1 MSKFIPKHKD
11 ISGQVNSGASTEPE
25 PTSESGSDV
34 QQNEQAQP
42 KSRHLLLTR
51 CRQGAMLPLN
61 GLKRV
66 SSTVM
71 QQFTRPKQIYR
82 RYWFWLGLGV
92 GGSAIA
98 LGGGWL
104 VLDKSIPNSTADVLT
119 FVRDDTITI
128 KAADNTILQQIG
140 PATYET
146 LKIGEI
152 PKPLIHA
159 FLATEDRRFE
169 KHHGVDYQGIFRAA
183 ISNVLAGGVVEG
195 GSTITQQLAR
205 IVYFDQERTMG
216 RKLKEMRMAQ
226 KIEHD
231 IPKDKILERYLN
243 LVYLGS
249 GAYGVADAAWVYFS
263 KSVNELTLPE
273 MAMIAGLPSAPTEY
287 SPFVNEKAAKQR
299 RDIVL
304 LRMQDS
310 GYITPAQA
318 QEAIATPITTKRSN
332 PKRLERKA
340 NYFTEYIQQEL
351 PKYVSK
357 EVLAHKGLTV
367 ETTLNLDW
375 QAAAEEAVKKTVERE
390 GRYEDF
396 KQAAMVAIDPRNGQI
411 KAMVG
416 GKDFYNQQFNRVTQ
430 AQRQPGSTFKTFLY
444 TTAIAAGFSPYRGY
458 LDQPYTIRGY
468 TPKNYGDKFRGW
480 INILDA
486 LTYSVNVVAV
496 KALIDVGWDP
506 TIEIAKKMGIESP
519 LIPTYSLALGASE
532 LNLLELTSAYGT
544 LAAQG
549 VHTKAHGI
557 HRIIDQRGRVIYE
570 ANFKGERAVDEETSA
585 IMTWMLRNVVND
597 GTGRAAQLDDRPVA
611 GKTGTSDEA
620 RDLWFIGY
628 IPQLVTGVWLGNDDN
643 KPTGGASSTA
653 AYTWHEFMVKAVKNM
668 EVEKFPDRPSQLE
681 GRKGIIKAQ
690 PITRKRATGG
700 QSDSSETDSDS
711 NSRNDSDSSSRSNSQ
726 SDSDSSS
733 RRTSRSD
740 SDSNSRS
747 DSDSSSRRTS
757 RSDSDSNSRSDSD
770 NSSRNYSSGNNSED
784 RSTQSRPSRRRRR
797 SSDSQSESSRS
808 SDSQSESSRSSDSQ
822 PQPVRRSRRQRD
834 SVEDS
839 TPRNSTSRNSADSYS
854 APRQSSQRR
863 QASQAASEAQPAAAS
878 VRRSRQRDESAPE
891 AEPQAPSASK
901 NSRRER
907 EYTAETSPPE
917 APASRRSSE

>member
-11 ISGQVNSGASTEPE
+11 ISSQFNSGASTEPE
-25 PTSESGSDV
+25 QASESGSDV
-34 QQNEQAQP
+34 QQNEQQQP
-42 KSRHLLLTR
+42 ESRHMLLMR
-51 CRQGAMLPLN
+51 CRQGVMLSLN
-61 GLKRV
+61 GLKSV
-66 SSTVM
+66 SSTVIG
-71 QQFTRPKQIYR
+71 QFTGPRQLHR

-92 GGSAIA
+92 GGGAIA

-104 VLDKSIPNSTADVLT
+104 ALEQSIPKSTADVFT

-140 PATYET
+140 PATRET
-146 LKIGEI
+146 LKIEEI
-152 PKPLIHA
+152 PKPLINA

-183 ISNVLAGGVVEG
+183 VSNLMAGGVVEG

-205 IVYFDQERTMG
+205 IVYFDQERTVG
-216 RKLKEMRMAQ
+216 RKLKELRMAQ
-226 KIEHD
+226 KIEQN

-263 KSVNELTLPE
+263 KTVNELTLPE
-273 MAMIAGLPSAPTEY
+273 MAMLAGLPSAPTEY
-287 SPFVNEKAAKQR
+287 SPFVNEKIAKQR

-304 LRMQDS
+304 LRMQDT

-375 QAAAEEAVKKTVERE
+375 QTAAEEAVNKTIERE
-390 GRYEDF
+390 GSYEGF

-458 LDQPYTIRGY
+458 LDAPYTIRGY
-468 TPKNYGDKFRGW
+468 TPNNYGDKFRGW
-480 INILDA
+480 INIIDA

-496 KALIDVGWDP
+496 KALIDVGWEP

-519 LIPTYSLALGASE
+519 LTPTYSLALGASE

-544 LAAQG
+544 LATNG

-557 HRIIDQRGRVIYE
+557 HRIIDQRGKVIYE
-570 ANFKGERAVDEETSA
+570 ANFKGERAIDEETSA

-597 GTGRAAQLDDRPVA
+597 GTGRSAQLDDRPVA

-653 AYTWHEFMVKAVKNM
+653 AQTWNRFMVKTVKNM
-668 EVEKFPDRPSQLE
+668 EVEKFPERPSQLE
-681 GRKGIIKAQ
+681 GRKASIQAQ
-690 PITRKRATGG
+690 PIRGKGSTSGN
-700 QSDSSETDSDS
+700 SDSSESDSDRNSRSDSGS
-711 NSRNDSDSSSRSNSQ
+711 NSRSDSGNSGSSFRSDSGSSSRRSYSDSSSSSRNRRSYSDSSSRS
-726 SDSDSSS
+726 SSN
-733 RRTSRSD
+733 TSE
-740 SDSNSRS
+740 
-747 DSDSSSRRTS
+747 
-757 RSDSDSNSRSDSD
+757 
-770 NSSRNYSSGNNSED
+770 NSSTE
-784 RSTQSRPSRRRRR
+784 SRPSRRRRR
-797 SSDSQSESSRS
+797 RSSESQSESSNS
-808 SDSQSESSRSSDSQ
+808 SNSQSESRRYRSSRSESSQSDDSQSQPIRRSRRRRESVEDSTSRYSTSRSSSDSDSTPRQ
-822 PQPVRRSRRQRD
+822 SSRRRRRASQAASEEQSAATPVRRSRRRYTSAPESESQG
-834 SVEDS
+834 S
-839 TPRNSTSRNSADSYS
+839 STSRS
-854 APRQSSQRR
+854 
-863 QASQAASEAQPAAAS
+863 
-878 VRRSRQRDESAPE
+878 
-891 AEPQAPSASK
+891 
-901 NSRRER
+901 SRRER
-907 EYTAETSPPE
+907 EYTPEAPPPE
-917 APASRRSSE
+917 APASRRSAD

>member
-11 ISGQVNSGASTEPE
+11 ISSQVNSGASTEPE
-25 PTSESGSDV
+25 SASESGSDV
-34 QQNEQAQP
+34 QKNEREQP
-42 KSRHLLLTR
+42 KSRHLLLTL
-51 CRQGAMLPLN
+51 CQQGAMLPLN

-71 QQFTRPKQIYR
+71 QQFTGPKQFYR
-82 RYWFWLGLGV
+82 RYLFWLGLGA
-92 GGSAIA
+92 GGGAIA
-98 LGGGWL
+98 LGCGWL
-104 VLDKSIPNSTADVLT
+104 ALDKSLPNSTADVLT

-146 LKIGEI
+146 LRIEEI

-226 KIEHD
+226 KIDHD
-231 IPKDKILERYLN
+231 IPKNKILERYLN

-263 KSVNELTLPE
+263 KPVSELTLPE

-318 QEAIATPITTKRSN
+318 KEAIATPITTKRSN

-357 EVLAHKGLTV
+357 EALAHKGLTV

-375 QAAAEEAVKKTVERE
+375 QATAEEAVKKTVERE

-416 GKDFYNQQFNRVTQ
+416 GRDFYNQQFNRVTQ

-458 LDQPYTIRGY
+458 LDQPFTIRGY

-496 KALIDVGWDP
+496 KALIEVGWDP

-544 LAAQG
+544 LATKG

-557 HRIIDQRGRVIYE
+557 HRIIDQRGKVIYE

-653 AYTWHEFMVKAVKNM
+653 AYTWHQFMVKAVKDM

-690 PITRKRATGG
+690 PITGKRSTGEK
-700 QSDSSETDSDS
+700 SDSSE
-711 NSRNDSDSSSRSNSQ
+711 
-726 SDSDSSS
+726 SDSDSS
-733 RRTSRSD
+733 
-740 SDSNSRS
+740 SRS
-747 DSDSSSRRTS
+747 DSDSSSRRNSRSDSDNNS
-757 RSDSDSNSRSDSD
+757 RSDSDSNSSRSSSENRSRS
-770 NSSRNYSSGNNSED
+770 NSSNTSED
-784 RSTQSRPSRRRRR
+784 SSTESRSSRRRRR
-797 SSDSQSESSRS
+797 SSSDNQSESSRS
-808 SDSQSESSRSSDSQ
+808 SDSQSESSRSNDSQ
-822 PQPVRRSRRQRD
+822 PQPVRRSRRQRE
-834 SVEDS
+834 SVEDL
-839 TPRNSTSRNSADSYS
+839 TIRNSVDSNS
-854 APRQSSQRR
+854 APRQSSRRR
-863 QASQAASEAQPAAAS
+863 QTSQAASEEQPPAAP
-878 VRRSRQRDESAPE
+878 VPRSRQRDESAPK
-891 AEPQAPSASK
+891 AEPPSPSS
-901 NSRRER
+901 SRRER
-907 EYTAETSPPE
+907 EYIPQAPPPE
-917 APASRRSSE
+917 APASRRSAE

>member
-1 MSKFIPKHKD
+1 MPKHKD
-11 ISGQVNSGASTEPE
+11 ISSQFNSGASTEPE
-25 PTSESGSDV
+25 PEPAPESGSDV
-34 QQNEQAQP
+34 QQNEQEP
-42 KSRHLLLTR
+42 PESRHLLLTR
-51 CRQGAMLPLN
+51 CRQGAMRSLK
-61 GLKRV
+61 GLTRV
-66 SSTVM
+66 SSTVVE
-71 QQFTRPKQIYR
+71 QFTGPRQLHR

-92 GGSAIA
+92 GGGAIA

-104 VLDKSIPNSTADVLT
+104 ALEQSIPKSSADVLT

-140 PATYET
+140 PATNET
-146 LKIGEI
+146 LKIEEI
-152 PKPLIHA
+152 PKLLTHA

-183 ISNVLAGGVVEG
+183 VSNLMAGGVVEG

-205 IVYFDQERTMG
+205 IVYFDQERTVG
-216 RKLKEMRMAQ
+216 RKLKEFRMAQ
-226 KIEHD
+226 KMEQELS
-231 IPKDKILERYLN
+231 KDKILERYLN

-249 GAYGVADAAWVYFS
+249 GAYGIADAAWVYYS
-263 KSVNELTLPE
+263 KTVNELTLPE
-273 MAMIAGLPSAPTEY
+273 MAMLAGLPSAPTEY

-304 LRMQDS
+304 RRMQES

-318 QEAIATPITTKRSN
+318 QEAIATPITTRRSN

-357 EVLAHKGLTV
+357 EVLAHKGLIV

-375 QAAAEEAVKKTVERE
+375 QTAAEEAVKKTVERE
-390 GRYEDF
+390 GSYEGF

-458 LDQPYTIRGY
+458 LDAPYTIRGY
-468 TPKNYGDKFRGW
+468 TPNNYGDKFRGW
-480 INILDA
+480 INISDA

-496 KALIDVGWDP
+496 KTLIDVGWEP

-544 LAAQG
+544 LATKG

-557 HRIIDQRGRVIYE
+557 QRIIDQRGKVIYE
-570 ANFKGERAVDEETSA
+570 ANFKGERAIDEDTAS

-628 IPQLVTGVWLGNDDN
+628 IPQMVTGVWLGNDDN

-653 AYTWHEFMVKAVKNM
+653 AQTWNRFMVKTVKNM
-668 EVEKFPDRPSQLE
+668 EVEKFPERPSQLE
-681 GRKGIIKAQ
+681 GRKGIIQAQ
-690 PITRKRATGG
+690 PIRGKRAISGN
-700 QSDSSETDSDS
+700 SDSSESDS
-711 NSRNDSDSSSRSNSQ
+711 RSRSRSNSDSSSSRSF

-733 RRTSRSD
+733 SSRRSYSD
-740 SDSNSRS
+740 SSSSSRRS
-747 DSDSSSRRTS
+747 DSDSSSSSR
-757 RSDSDSNSRSDSD
+757 RSDSDS
-770 NSSRNYSSGNNSED
+770 SSSS
-784 RSTQSRPSRRRRR
+784 
-797 SSDSQSESSRS
+797 
-808 SDSQSESSRSSDSQ
+808 
-822 PQPVRRSRRQRD
+822 
-834 SVEDS
+834 
-839 TPRNSTSRNSADSYS
+839 
-854 APRQSSQRR
+854 
-863 QASQAASEAQPAAAS
+863 
-878 VRRSRQRDESAPE
+878 
-891 AEPQAPSASK
+891 
-901 NSRRER
+901 
-907 EYTAETSPPE
+907 
-917 APASRRSSE
+917 